1 VLAAGLAATAVLVA
15 ACGSTAAAGH
25 APGAPATGAGMAS
38 QPMPGMAGDIPGQ
51 GLLAA
56 ASGLTLR
63 PLTGSVPAGQAS
75 AYRFQIIQAGGSPL
89 TRYQTGQTRLLHFY
103 LVRDDLTGFEHLH
116 PALAAGGTWTVRVRP
131 AEAGSYRVFT
141 QFTGLP
147 AGKPVS
153 LVLSRPLT
161 VAGPATPQ
169 APLPAPSPTTQ
180 AAGYTLTITGHLQA
194 GRDSPMTITV
204 TRHGHP
210 VTSLQP
216 YLGAYA
222 HLTAFHQGD
231 LGFAHLHP
239 SGPVHGDH
247 GGPVLH
253 FRAVLP
259 ESGRYRL
266 FVQFQAGGTLH
277 TAQVT
282 LPAS

>member
-1 VLAAGLAATAVLVA
+1 MTSHSWGFTLRRPPARRPRAVLAAGLAATAVLVA

-56 ASGLTLR
+56 AAGPTPR
-63 PLTGSVPAGQAS
+63 PVPRS
-75 AYRFQIIQAGGSPL
+75 L
-89 TRYQTGQTRLLHFY
+89 
-103 LVRDDLTGFEHLH
+103 
-116 PALAAGGTWTVRVRP
+116 PARP
-131 AEAGSYRVFT
+131 AR
-141 QFTGLP
+141 
-147 AGKPVS
+147 
-153 LVLSRPLT
+153 
-161 VAGPATPQ
+161 
-169 APLPAPSPTTQ
+169 APR
-180 AAGYTLTITGHLQA
+180 TITAPPRA
-194 GRDSPMTITV
+194 GRDTPMTIPV
-204 TRHGHP
+204 PRHGHP